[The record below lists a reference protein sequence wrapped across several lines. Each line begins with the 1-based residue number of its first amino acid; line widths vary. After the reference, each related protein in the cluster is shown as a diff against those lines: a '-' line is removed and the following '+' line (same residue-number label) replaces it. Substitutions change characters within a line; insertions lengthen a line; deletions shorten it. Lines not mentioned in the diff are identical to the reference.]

1 MSLLLCGSQ
10 ELRGRMWSER
20 EMSKREESK
29 VVTSS
34 RMWLGERAVERK

>member
-10 ELRGRMWSER
+10 ELRRRIWPMR
-20 EMSKREESK
+20 EISKIEESK

-34 RMWLGERAVERK
+34 RMWPGERAVERK